1 MASCVEPV
9 VVFLVDA
16 LLVDNFVDKDST
28 ASALLTQLLTQLL
41 TKLLAQFLT
50 QVFTKVL
57 TKLLT
62 KLLNQLLT
70 QVLTKVLRKKTQ
82 RHPHLETDISSRVRT
97 ILEPSGNE
105 NILFYFRIGLGV

>member
-41 TKLLAQFLT
+41 TKLLTQFLT
-50 QVFTKVL
+50 QVLTEVL
-57 TKLLT
+57 TK
-62 KLLNQLLT
+62 
-70 QVLTKVLRKKTQ
+70 VLTKVLRKMTQ

-97 ILEPSGNE
+97 ILEPSGDKNL
-105 NILFYFRIGLGV
+105 LFYFQIDLGV

>member
-1 MASCVEPV
+1 MASCDEPV
-9 VVFLVDA
+9 VVFLLDA

-41 TKLLAQFLT
+41 TKLLKQ
-50 QVFTKVL
+50 
-57 TKLLT
+57 
-62 KLLNQLLT
+62 LLNQLL
-70 QVLTKVLRKKTQ
+70 RKMTQ